1 MGSPPPGAASPPGPL
16 IAVYECIFSPPTPPQ
31 HAGKQHMERI
41 LISTPTAPLHG
52 AVAKL
57 RAEVVTFP
65 AL

>member
-16 IAVYECIFSPPTPPQ
+16 IAVYECIFSPPPPQ